1 LVSIDLYERYKKSLP
16 AFAGTLFLLGCGTIF
31 LFDPMQSAF
40 YPPCFFKKLTGL
52 NCPGCG
58 SSRAL
63 HQLMHGDVLAAID
76 YNFLLVIFLPVVI
89 IGLIS
94 VFTGRLN
101 NIWQKFNKP
110 WLYFFIITAFW
121 ILRNLPYQPFF
132 ALNADR

>member
-1 LVSIDLYERYKKSLP
+1 
-16 AFAGTLFLLGCGTIF
+16 
-31 LFDPMQSAF
+31 MQSAF